1 MKITYVCIRNWR
13 SIKEVEFAPADVTVL
28 VGSNNAGKTNILSAI
43 NFLLGDRWPMPA
55 NLLDSDYFAGDR
67 NRDISI
73 TLYLDHPNY
82 SKLEFDTSRAQYQLQ
97 AFDRSQTLV
106 RGFSNAMREEIAF
119 AYVDAGRN
127 FERQFSLSRWSLF
140 GQALRSLHAALKADA
155 PRLNDLRS
163 KLDAAHDLLKTDQ
176 YSHFEEALREAFTD
190 QLKTANY
197 DVKFE
202 FRSIDE
208 TNLYRGLY
216 TTPRTALNH

>member
-127 FERQFSLSRWSLF
+127 FERQVSLSRWSLF

-163 KLDAAHDLLKTDQ
+163 KLIKHSLIWN
-176 YSHFEEALREAFTD
+176 H
-190 QLKTANY
+190 
-197 DVKFE
+197 
-202 FRSIDE
+202 
-208 TNLYRGLY
+208 YRIRVVVHSLGKVVIK
-216 TTPRTALNH
+216 PRITVVHQMKP